1 MKDIQDKSD
10 IRLLV
15 DSFYEKVRQNSLLAH
30 IFEEV
35 AQVDW
40 QLHLPKMY
48 AFWASI
54 LLDEHSYEGNPMLR
68 HIELSKICPLG
79 ETEFE
84 EWLQLFYQTVD
95 ELFEGEKAQE
105 AKLRAANIARRMLYK
120 IGRHGKSPQ
129 PLI

>member
-1 MKDIQDKSD
+1 MKDIQDQSD
-10 IRLLV
+10 VKLLV
-15 DSFYEKVRQNSLLAH
+15 DSFYEKVRENRVLGH

-40 QLHLPKMY
+40 QHHLPKMY

-54 LLDEHSYEGNPMLR
+54 LLGERSYDGNPMLK
-68 HIELSKICPLG
+68 HIELSKTYPLG
-79 ETEFE
+79 DMEFE
-84 EWLQLFYQTVD
+84 EWLRIFYQTVD
-95 ELFEGEKAQE
+95 ELFEGERSE
-105 AKLRAANIARRMLYK
+105 DAKLRAANIARLMLYK